1 LGAHRQNHLP
11 AVLTTMLS
19 RKSAARAEP
28 SKALPG
34 FSHVARHWDREQDAW
49 SARILPGQYYVT
61 LADELIDTV
70 LGSCVAACIRDPIA
84 GVGGMNHFMLPES
97 ANDTN
102 NSWLHPTQGLATR
115 YGSFAM
121 ESLVNELQKHGAERA
136 RLEVKLFGGGKILDS
151 TIDVGARNAQFA
163 REFVRLEGF
172 TIAAEDLGD
181 IFPRK
186 VIYDPQTG
194 RVRVKRLNSIER
206 ARVVGAERSYAA
218 TVATT
223 SSGNDV
229 ELFD

>member
-1 LGAHRQNHLP
+1 
-11 AVLTTMLS
+11 MLS
-19 RKSAARAEP
+19 RTKPARRLP
-28 SKALPG
+28 PPALIG
-34 FSHVARHWDREQDAW
+34 FDHVARHWDREQDAW
-49 SARILPGQYYVT
+49 SARILPGQFYVT
-61 LADELIDTV
+61 RADELIDTV
-70 LGSCVAACIRDPIA
+70 LGSCVAACVRDPIA

-97 ANDTN
+97 TNDTN
-102 NSWLHPTQGLATR
+102 NSWLDPKHGLATR

-121 ESLVNELQKHGAERA
+121 ESLINELQKHGAARS

-181 IFPRK
+181 VFPRK

-206 ARVVGAERSYAA
+206 ARVAGAERSYAE
-218 TVATT
+218 TVANTAP
-223 SSGNDV
+223 GNDV

>member
-1 LGAHRQNHLP
+1 
-11 AVLTTMLS
+11 MLS
-19 RKSAARAEP
+19 RAKPARRLP
-28 SKALPG
+28 PPALIG
-34 FSHVARHWDREQDAW
+34 FDHVARHWDREQDAW
-49 SARILPGQYYVT
+49 SARILPGQFYVT
-61 LADELIDTV
+61 RADELIDTV
-70 LGSCVAACIRDPIA
+70 LGSCVAACVRDPIA

-97 ANDTN
+97 TNDTN
-102 NSWLHPTQGLATR
+102 NSWLDPKHGLATR

-121 ESLVNELQKHGAERA
+121 ESLINELQKHGAARS

-181 IFPRK
+181 VFPRK

-206 ARVVGAERSYAA
+206 ARVAGAERSYAE
-218 TVATT
+218 TVANTAP
-223 SSGNDV
+223 GNDV